1 MTLATATIDTFT
13 TVTSAL
19 TPITE
24 TPVSR
29 NPNTTEANR
38 TGTHYDNLLYVTR
51 VESTGM
57 DTERVGTVVKVAP
70 SPARDGWFFQ
80 RPNGNLG
87 RVYGAVLNEPM
98 VNGHYYRQLGGRNLL
113 VRYNDDDH
121 RGDRNVAGL
130 PLSPLAEAGVPWPFP
145 NDGMGMWDN
154 TPYIEVVEPA
164 VSTPP
169 VAETLEELVDAH
181 QFVED
186 ISADGPTFGFA
197 QAEEDGRVRLNPD
210 LEAGEM
216 YLFWS
221 PNLPRN
227 ATAMTEVRLVL
238 AVAAG
243 DEPATF
249 AHIGYYTTERI
260 AGTAVPYFYSNRRT
274 VLDSSTDKAWAKL
287 ALASAAVP
295 LDTDADQYRTTLT
308 TERVGFAEFNNAT
321 NTLANDN
328 DWCSEYDDIVT
339 ALGMEGRTKSLN
351 DYYVTVSADFSFSVD
366 DVSSSMDREI
376 ANHYDVPGFSG
387 SSATFT
393 GTATVE
399 VYVSEQ
405 ESEEDARDNVGTSEI
420 EEALSNM
427 MSYADDIEV
436 TDYSVRSTRMTD

>member
-29 NPNTTEANR
+29 NPNTAEANR
-38 TGTHYDNLLYVTR
+38 AGTYYDNLLYVTR
-51 VESTGM
+51 VEST
-57 DTERVGTVVKVAP
+57 DIDAERVGTVVKVAP
-70 SPARDGWFFQ
+70 SPATDGWFFE

-98 VNGHYYRQLGGRNLL
+98 VDGHYYRQLGGRNLL
-113 VRYNDDDH
+113 VRYNDEDH
-121 RGDRNVAGL
+121 RGDRNVATL
-130 PLSPLAEAGVPWPFP
+130 PLSPLAEAGAPWPFP

-164 VSTPP
+164 LTPAP
-169 VAETLEELVDAH
+169 AEPTDAH

-186 ISADGPTFGFA
+186 ISATGRTYGFA

-221 PNLPRN
+221 PNLPRG
-227 ATAMTEVRLVL
+227 ASVMTEVRLVL

-249 AHIGYYTTERI
+249 AHIGYYTMERV
-260 AGTAVPYFYSNRRT
+260 GGEEVPYFYSNRRT

-287 ALASAAVP
+287 ALAAAAEPVH
-295 LDTDADQYRTTLT
+295 TDAAQYRTTLT
-308 TERVGFAEFNNAT
+308 TERAGFAEFNDAT
-321 NTLANDN
+321 NTLANDH

-339 ALGMEGRTKSLN
+339 AVGMEGRTKSLN

-387 SSATFT
+387 SRATFT
-393 GTATVE
+393 GTASVDIF
-399 VYVSEQ
+399 VSEQ

-427 MSYADDIEV
+427 MSYADDIDV
-436 TDYSVRSTRMTD
+436 DDYSIRSSRMAD